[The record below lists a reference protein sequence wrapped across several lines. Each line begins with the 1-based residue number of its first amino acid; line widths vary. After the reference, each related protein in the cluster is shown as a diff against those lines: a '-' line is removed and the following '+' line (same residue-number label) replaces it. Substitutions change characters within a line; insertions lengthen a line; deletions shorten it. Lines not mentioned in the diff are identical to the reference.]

1 MRLYRLNE
9 IGDEY
14 GIDYNVHYLTTNNRV
29 PIEKIIEFWLNFEE
43 RLIDNKL
50 LLNVDKDYLKLLL
63 KDLTK
68 TTPAYLEK
76 GQGIETIEREA
87 IRYIHNLG
95 DITEQELATLE
106 KFEIPVIKMTDK
118 Y

>member
-1 MRLYRLNE
+1 MKNW
-9 IGDEY
+9 
-14 GIDYNVHYLTTNNRV
+14 V
-29 PIEKIIEFWLNFEE
+29 EKIIEFWLNFEE
-43 RLIDNKL
+43 RLIDNGL